1 MLILSP
7 FISQSQFAIKYHF
20 QVLLLSF
27 FASKWFSPAS
37 QQLLI
42 FSYHCCFWCHFLVS
56 QWGFIWPLLLL
67 LSPHPRSNQLF
78 CSWGIYCQD
87 LCSHFSFLHCYCVHH
102 CFSVLTLSPHAPNHD
117 SSCYY
122 RLFLKLREGLSQIV
136 STAISSLCSGIMVS
150 ITTCISSLSQLV
162 YSLIFTIFITEHF
175 LASSLN

>member
-42 FSYHCCFWCHFLVS
+42 FSYHCCFQCHFLVS

-117 SSCYY
+117 SSF
-122 RLFLKLREGLSQIV
+122 FLKLREGLSQIV

-162 YSLIFTIFITEHF
+162 CSLIFTIFITEHF
-175 LASSLN
+175 LASSLNEAR